1 MFKQH
6 LQNIQIV
13 DGYLIFSMLV
23 FIVFF
28 ISIVIWLARM
38 DSKYVKD
45 MKNKP
50 LE

>member
-6 LQNIQIV
+6 LQNIQIA

-23 FIVFF
+23 FIIFF
-28 ISIVIWLARM
+28 IGIVIWLAKM
-38 DSKYVKD
+38 DSKYINN